1 MEFKT
6 HLTEAWELTLEFI
19 SQLIVLTLVMFL
31 VWFLSFGILVPV
43 TFAGY
48 IYSILLLIRQ
58 GREPKIQDLFS
69 QLNLFLPLFGFGI
82 MVCAATVIGFIFLV
96 LPGLLIALAT
106 AFICLYMIPLMIDKN
121 LGLFDAIKKSYSMA
135 MQGAL
140 VDHIVVVIIFIG
152 INAVGSSVFIGSLFT
167 QPLATIF
174 LLSVYEKKINLDSAS
189 GDVSQD

>member
-1 MEFKT
+1 
-6 HLTEAWELTLEFI
+6 
-19 SQLIVLTLVMFL
+19 
-31 VWFLSFGILVPV
+31 
-43 TFAGY
+43 
-48 IYSILLLIRQ
+48 
-58 GREPKIQDLFS
+58 
-69 QLNLFLPLFGFGI
+69 
-82 MVCAATVIGFIFLV
+82 
-96 LPGLLIALAT
+96 
-106 AFICLYMIPLMIDKN
+106 MIPLMIDKN